1 MAIGYNKIFV
11 DTAIF
16 IYYFEKHL
24 LEKHPLYFDTA
35 KVFFGSY
42 IKSGKTVLTSVVTV
56 DGTGIFGLSVYA
68 KRSSAY

>member
-16 IYYFEKHL
+16 IYYFEKH
-24 LEKHPLYFDTA
+24 PLYFDAA

>member
-16 IYYFEKHL
+16 IYY
-24 LEKHPLYFDTA
+24 LEKHPL
-35 KVFFGSY
+35 
-42 IKSGKTVLTSVVTV
+42 
-56 DGTGIFGLSVYA
+56 GLSVYA

>member
-16 IYYFEKHL
+16 IYY

-35 KVFFGSY
+35 KVFLGSY